1 MLYLF
6 LFILLILLIF
16 VYHFNKFIDNIE
28 NSAEDSMFFFSRKK
42 HNKID

>member
-1 MLYLF
+1 MLY
-6 LFILLILLIF
+6 ILLLFFLIILVLANQF
-16 VYHFNKFIDNIE
+16 CKFIDNVE

>member
-1 MLYLF
+1 MIYL
-6 LFILLILLIF
+6 LLLIIF
-16 VYHFNKFIDNIE
+16 VLLMLAYHFCKLIDKLE